1 MTPERSRSEARGL
14 PLLLI
19 VLALVD
25 LRMEFLLL
33 LDHFTFT
40 SLIYGVRHHA
50 LAVMVLLA
58 APSLW
63 RRYS

>member
-1 MTPERSRSEARGL
+1 MAEGSRSGSRGL
-14 PLLLI
+14 PLVLI

-25 LRMEFLLL
+25 LRMEMLLL

-40 SLIYGVRHHA
+40 SLLYGIKNHA
-50 LAVMVLLA
+50 LAVMVLLS

-63 RRYS
+63 RRYR

>member
-1 MTPERSRSEARGL
+1 MAEGSRSGSQGL

-25 LRMEFLLL
+25 LRMELLLL

-40 SLIYGVRHHA
+40 SLFYGIRHHA
-50 LAVMVLLA
+50 LAVVVLLA

-63 RRYS
+63 RRYR

>member
-40 SLIYGVRHHA
+40 SLIYGVMHHA

-63 RRYS
+63 RRYG

>member
-1 MTPERSRSEARGL
+1 MPEGSRSESRGL

-25 LRMEFLLL
+25 LRTELLLL

-40 SLIYGVRHHA
+40 SLFYGLRHHS
-50 LAVMVLLA
+50 LAVVVLLA

-63 RRYS
+63 RRYR

>member
-1 MTPERSRSEARGL
+1 MPEGSRSESLGL

-25 LRMEFLLL
+25 LRTELLLL

-40 SLIYGVRHHA
+40 SLLYGIKHHA
-50 LAVMVLLA
+50 LAVMVLLS

-63 RRYS
+63 RRYR